1 MYIIV
6 GLGNPGNKYRDQRH
20 NIGFVALD
28 KLAENFDI
36 SVAQKKRNALIGQGV
51 FEGQEILLVKPQ
63 TYMNR
68 SGDSVGPIARYA
80 NISLD
85 RILVIYDEMD
95 LPFGRIRIRD
105 KGSAGGH
112 NGMRSII
119 SALGGSE
126 FPRLRIGIG
135 RPETDNRT
143 AIDHVLGAFSR
154 EEKTE
159 IDDLLTQVVAATKMI
174 LTTGISDAMNS
185 YNVG

>member
-1 MYIIV
+1 MHIII
-6 GLGNPGNKYRDQRH
+6 GLGNPGKKYRDQRH
-20 NIGFVALD
+20 NIGFAALD
-28 KLAENFDI
+28 RLAENFDI
-36 SVAQKKRNALIGQGV
+36 SVEQKKRNALIGKGV

-80 NISLD
+80 NTSLNK
-85 RILVIYDEMD
+85 ILVIYDEMD
-95 LPFGRIRIRD
+95 LQFGRIRIRD

-143 AIDHVLGAFSR
+143 AIDHVLGAFSS
-154 EEKTE
+154 EEKTQLE
-159 IDDLLTQVVAATKMI
+159 DLLNRVVGATKII
-174 LTTGISDAMNS
+174 LTNGISEAMNS